1 MATDTRPSGVVSA
14 FREHGIT
21 YTPSD
26 KSKSEL
32 YLEALPLFT
41 RGAISIPDHAP
52 LVRELRLLERQTHRG
67 GRDTVDHPR
76 RGSDDLA
83 NALCGCAALSSS
95 NLGFDTSYEWLRG
108 PTETDGRE
116 FQRAQLM
123 AHIMRHA
130 R

>member
-1 MATDTRPSGVVSA
+1 MGQCCSSLDEETIDRAIDLDRP
-14 FREHGIT
+14 
-21 YTPSD
+21 
-26 KSKSEL
+26 
-32 YLEALPLFT
+32 LE
-41 RGAISIPDHAP
+41 
-52 LVRELRLLERQTHRG
+52 LVRRHDGRSRYRAFVDPSAHRG

-108 PTETDGRE
+108 PTETDRRE

-123 AHIMRHA
+123 AHIMKHA